1 MASGVVGDI
10 VAHQFDQDGQWLDI
24 AANRRAISFMLIRCA
39 TFRGCHRGIGVALI
53 RPARDSWPACA
64 GATAPVW

>member
-24 AANRRAISFMLIRCA
+24 AANRRAISLDADSLAPHPAR
-39 TFRGCHRGIGVALI
+39 HRGIG
-53 RPARDSWPACA
+53 RR
-64 GATAPVW
+64 